1 MDGCSSV
8 SYTGF
13 ECAGGACNDG
23 QLLLITNT
31 ASSNMNLIQESASS
45 TAANRIWAAGG
56 QNVILQGASNGNSGA
71 ILEYDGTS
79 SRWRVFSVSTS
90 FAEDGLTVDNGA
102 ATINDGLTVA
112 TGLSLFETHME
123 GSGTAIGAITGCGT
137 GSPAAATGS
146 TDIAG
151 KITEGTTATG
161 CTVAFANTYTN
172 SPFCVCTANAGGAA
186 AACDASGSTAT
197 SLVIVNTSATG
208 DVITYHCIGRSGGT

>member
-1 MDGCSSV
+1 
-8 SYTGF
+8 
-13 ECAGGACNDG
+13 
-23 QLLLITNT
+23 
-31 ASSNMNLIQESASS
+31 
-45 TAANRIWAAGG
+45 
-56 QNVILQGASNGNSGA
+56 
-71 ILEYDGTS
+71 
-79 SRWRVFSVSTS
+79 
-90 FAEDGLTVDNGA
+90 
-102 ATINDGLTVA
+102 
-112 TGLSLFETHME
+112 ME